1 MSEESERR
9 RLREEFSNAHFRR
22 ILKEVLGNECVSCGS
37 HEAVEY
43 HHIAPLALGG
53 TNRYGNIVP
62 LCHECH
68 KKAHGARKIAM
79 VNRTGHEGRP
89 RKVRGNYKDTLDKY
103 LHCEIS
109 LDQCKAK
116 LGMGKHSKL
125 TDSVWFKEYLDE
137 LGIKKY
143 KNNLLI
149 IEANGQMFPG
159 REIGYIEYTDGRKVV
174 FTATQSTSD
183 NLISEVQ
190 TI

>member
-1 MSEESERR
+1 MKV
-9 RLREEFSNAHFRR
+9 FGYIR
-22 ILKEVLGNECVSCGS
+22 IS
-37 HEAVEY
+37 
-43 HHIAPLALGG
+43 
-53 TNRYGNIVP
+53 
-62 LCHECH
+62 
-68 KKAHGARKIAM
+68 
-79 VNRTGHEGRP
+79 TG
-89 RKVRGNYKDTLDKY
+89 
-103 LHCEIS
+103 
-109 LDQCKAK
+109 DQCKAK

-125 TDSVWFKEYLDE
+125 TDSVWFKEYLEE